1 MAGKSIWDGSP
12 IGRGNRLKI
21 YQVWVR
27 VPLVLPNIMQPYK
40 QLLFDFAVNPPVK
53 FHIQRGKKL
62 PVEIWEYNN
71 ILGAVE
77 RGDYV
82 VLTLEDKSAFIP
94 KAWVVKVEQ

>member
-1 MAGKSIWDGSP
+1 
-12 IGRGNRLKI
+12 
-21 YQVWVR
+21 
-27 VPLVLPNIMQPYK
+27 
-40 QLLFDFAVNPPVK
+40 
-53 FHIQRGKKL
+53 L

-94 KAWVVKVEQ
+94 KAWVGKVEQ